1 MTSKI
6 RTRVVTAVA
15 MMAGTLFFAVAGGGC
30 DLLKGK
36 EKKPFGEECKI
47 DTDCESLKCQ
57 TFGSICTK
65 TCGLDSECGGDLV
78 CRDDDQGA
86 GHFCAK
92 PVGQAPNGVCNNAP
106 DCQHGHCL
114 KRVGQQDQPGICS
127 KLCATPA
134 DCPAGM
140 KICDAISDS
149 GAIKFCLPGDEATP
163 PAARPVFAPQPK
175 KVVTDAGAAKV
186 DAGGSPLAPLTPV
199 DAGAAATDAGTPA
212 DAGAAAD
219 AGADAGKPAADGGLV
234 KLDGGRPIIKI
245 QPKK

>member
-15 MMAGTLFFAVAGGGC
+15 MMAGTLFFAAAGGGC
-30 DLLKGK
+30 GLLNK
-36 EKKPFGEECKI
+36 EKKPFGEDCKV

-57 TFGSICTK
+57 NVGSICSK
-65 TCGLDSECGGDLV
+65 TCALDSECGGDLV
-78 CRDDDQGA
+78 CRDDDQGG
-86 GHFCAK
+86 GHYCAK
-92 PVGQAPNGVCNNAP
+92 PVGQAPNGVCNNAS

-127 KLCATPA
+127 KLCAAPA

-149 GAIKFCLPGDEATP
+149 AGSKFCLPGDETTP

-175 KVVTDAGAAKV
+175 KVVVDAGARV
-186 DAGGSPLAPLTPV
+186 DAGGNPLAPLTPV
-199 DAGAAATDAGTPA
+199 DAGTAAVDAGAAAADAGTPA

-219 AGADAGKPAADGGLV
+219 AGKADAAAAT
-234 KLDGGRPIIKI
+234 DGGRPIIKI
-245 QPKK
+245 PPKKK